1 MVGIICDVF
10 TDAIGIVTATRQAAA
25 IPEVRKPDSEW
36 VLLSVSD
43 VAIVAMRCGVT
54 RRRE

>member
-25 IPEVRKPDSEW
+25 IPDSEW

-54 RRRE
+54 RRRER